1 MAARRSGNEGAGV
14 PEGFNLSM
22 ALLDCLP
29 VLFFSISAGI
39 LAYRLK
45 STLFGIGI
53 FLVILA
59 GAMKAGWK
67 FVIALRKKDVP
78 FLNRQ
83 MRVLMPAGFVL
94 ALAALIADRNHWSP
108 AAVLRHMTAFPAV
121 IFFLAGAA
129 GLFTIVFFA
138 RHLDHRDAA
147 ANWKEQM
154 VNGIT
159 QFCVMLGIIF

>member
-14 PEGFNLSM
+14 PEGFNLAM

-45 STLFGIGI
+45 STLFDIGI

-83 MRVLMPAGFVL
+83 MRFLMPAGFVL
-94 ALAALIADRNHWSP
+94 AAAALIADRNRWSP

-129 GLFTIVFFA
+129 GL
-138 RHLDHRDAA
+138 
-147 ANWKEQM
+147 
-154 VNGIT
+154 
-159 QFCVMLGIIF
+159 MLGIIF

>member
-14 PEGFNLSM
+14 PEGSNRSM
-22 ALLDCLP
+22 GILDRLP

-129 GLFTIVFFA
+129 GLVTRVFFA
-138 RHLDHRDAA
+138 RRLDHRDAA
-147 ANWKEQM
+147 GNGKEQM

>member
-1 MAARRSGNEGAGV
+1 MAVRRSGNEGAGV
-14 PEGFNLSM
+14 PEGFNLPM

-29 VLFFSISAGI
+29 VLFYSISAGI

-45 STLFGIGI
+45 STIFDIGI
-53 FLVILA
+53 FLVILS

-67 FVIALRKKDVP
+67 FVIALHKKDVP

-94 ALAALIADRNHWSP
+94 ATAALIADRNRWSP
-108 AAVLRHMTAFPAV
+108 AAVLRHVTAFPAV

-129 GLFTIVFFA
+129 GLFTLVFFA

>member
-14 PEGFNLSM
+14 PEGFNLAM

-83 MRVLMPAGFVL
+83 MRFLMPAG
-94 ALAALIADRNHWSP
+94 
-108 AAVLRHMTAFPAV
+108 HMTAFPAV

-129 GLFTIVFFA
+129 GLFTLVFFA